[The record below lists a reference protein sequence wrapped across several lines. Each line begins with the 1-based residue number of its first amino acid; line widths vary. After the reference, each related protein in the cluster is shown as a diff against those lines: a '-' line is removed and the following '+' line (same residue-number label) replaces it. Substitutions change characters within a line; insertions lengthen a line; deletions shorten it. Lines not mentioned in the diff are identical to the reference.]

1 MKREYDF
8 TNIVYR
14 MLWISRIS
22 RPDLSLAVS
31 VVSKH
36 LLGPPC
42 YDAMRAL
49 RQMLQYLLGTV
60 EMGIIFHAD
69 GNRTPIYYCDSN
81 HPMGRPRLGYLCRL
95 ADGPLDWGS
104 KLAPVCSE
112 STTES
117 EIYAASEGLRKGTV
131 IHADLLHV
139 DIVSKDDLMAF
150 YGDNDACTTIL
161 AKSKDA
167 LSVRAKHI
175 GSRLYK
181 AMERCSPDSEHRT
194 ATMERVG
201 TNDNLSDF
209 FTKFQSRAL
218 FISMRDMIM
227 GISRE
232 LSKLC

>member
-1 MKREYDF
+1 
-8 TNIVYR
+8 
-14 MLWISRIS
+14 
-22 RPDLSLAVS
+22 
-31 VVSKH
+31 
-36 LLGPPC
+36 
-42 YDAMRAL
+42 
-49 RQMLQYLLGTV
+49 
-60 EMGIIFHAD
+60 
-69 GNRTPIYYCDSN
+69 
-81 HPMGRPRLGYLCRL
+81 
-95 ADGPLDWGS
+95 
-104 KLAPVCSE
+104 VCSE
-112 STTES
+112 SSTES

-131 IHADLLHV
+131 IHADLVHV
-139 DIVSKDDLMAF
+139 EIVSKDELMAF
-150 YGDNDACTTIL
+150 VGDNDACTTIL

-201 TNDNLSDF
+201 THDNLSDF

-218 FISMRDMIM
+218 FISMRDCIM